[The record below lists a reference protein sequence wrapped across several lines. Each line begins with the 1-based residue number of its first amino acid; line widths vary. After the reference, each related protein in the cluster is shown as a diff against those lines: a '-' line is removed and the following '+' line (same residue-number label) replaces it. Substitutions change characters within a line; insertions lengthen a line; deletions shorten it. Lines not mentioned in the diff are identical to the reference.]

1 MPLDTSKQLWAER
14 RPSVSHIV
22 LLHNSNKDASVDRPW
37 IRPGRFLL
45 IMCLRQAAVF
55 LSFFPADFSG
65 SAPTCTDYIVNF
77 HEHVIC
83 VEVFRNLCAG
93 HEGCNLKC
101 LQRTIN
107 PGGTTAKTFGTTN
120 RKTRSEQP
128 LVYWRTHK
136 SRFPARA
143 YLSAPCT
150 SVDNERLFSAAS
162 HVLDEKR
169 NRLTCDKAEMLLF
182 IKKNLH
188 ALLKAKSKCQFCIG
202 WLFLFYLKNDI
213 DLIWFKKHL
222 L

>member
-22 LLHNSNKDASVDRPW
+22 LLHNSKKDASVDRPW
-37 IRPGRFLL
+37 IRTGRFLL
-45 IMCLRQAAVF
+45 IMCLRQAAGF

-65 SAPTCTDYIVNF
+65 SAPTCTDYMVNF

-107 PGGTTAKTFGTTN
+107 RGGTTVKTFGTTN

-128 LVYWRTHK
+128 SVYWRTHK

-182 IKKNLH
+182 VKKNLH
-188 ALLKAKSKCQFCIG
+188 ALLKA
-202 WLFLFYLKNDI
+202 
-213 DLIWFKKHL
+213 
-222 L
+222 